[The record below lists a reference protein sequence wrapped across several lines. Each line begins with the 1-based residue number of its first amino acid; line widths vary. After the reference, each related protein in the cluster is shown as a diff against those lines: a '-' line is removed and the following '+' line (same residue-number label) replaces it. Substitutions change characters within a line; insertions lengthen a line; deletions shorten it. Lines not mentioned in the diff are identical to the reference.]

1 MPRYEISVYEI
12 INKCMY
18 EIQGVLIYDVIN
30 HDIEMKLE
38 IFGQYLLFPQVGKM
52 IFGNRFDSGQ
62 NDNIR

>member
-1 MPRYEISVYEI
+1 
-12 INKCMY
+12 MY